1 MVRCRRS
8 FLLCVCVTLCA
19 ATFLIASD
27 TLAAT
32 IIKLGLGGDAAAD
45 IEFDGTTLSTVDQLD
60 GATSGEQ
67 NTNVEFQGFLDGMA
81 DIIAPP
87 PASFTLSGLMTAGP
101 ATGFPTINPVLV
113 IQDFTGGTFD
123 LYNAANVLLL
133 SGTLNNS
140 TLAGPIGPPA
150 TGALFTTSFAQVTG
164 GTLASLIAA
173 NSLSLSMSLTD
184 INNGAGF
191 SLGAAA
197 PLLNP
202 FTADVTLN
210 IAGDVIPEPASAV
223 LVLLAGVSAVLSL
236 RRRYR

>member
-1 MVRCRRS
+1 MVRCRRDIL
-8 FLLCVCVTLCA
+8 FCFTVCA
-19 ATFLIASD
+19 AAFLFAGES
-27 TLAAT
+27 LAGT

-67 NTNVEFQGFLDGMA
+67 NTNVEFQGFLDGLM
-81 DIIAPP
+81 DIIGPP
-87 PASFTLSGLMTAGP
+87 PASFTLSGLSAAGP
-101 ATGFPTINPVLV
+101 ASGFPTINPVLV

-133 SGTLNNS
+133 SGKLNSS

-150 TGALFTTSFAQVTG
+150 TGALFTTSFAEVTG
-164 GTLASLIAA
+164 GTLESLIAA

-184 INNGAGF
+184 INSGAGF

-197 PLLNP
+197 PLLSP

-210 IAGDVIPEPASAV
+210 IAGNVIPEPASAL
-223 LVLLAGVSAVLSL
+223 LVVVAGVSVVFSL